1 MKAMKQL
8 MVNHQLKKRNLL
20 ISNFALV
27 MAQEQRSFFQ
37 KWSSSIGLCLTLF
50 IVAFNV
56 SVIPAIMP
64 RIVRDLDSS
73 IGYVQIAL
81 VLLALV
87 KASSAPTCE
96 NLIKRFGR
104 KPVFLSGLILFGIGT
119 IATSLS
125 QSIGMFVVAYSLIC
139 GLGATPLISSP
150 RELIGQFNSEKT
162 EIYSQL
168 VLIVSSILGGLIGA
182 ILGGLIA
189 SNYGWRWS
197 LMPQLLIIPII
208 AFLVRKVPRIL
219 PVQTEPLD
227 WIGGLLSFLGFGLT
241 LLGVSLAGE
250 YGWWL
255 PKQKFMILNIVIPPF
270 SLSIVPLLIA
280 TGLIC
285 LGIFTAWQRQQANQG
300 KASLMRVGL
309 LRYRPFLFCLFT
321 ASLHTL
327 ITTGIQ
333 FNLYQFLPAVLNLNP
348 FKTALAVLP
357 FSLAT
362 LFIVILATF
371 KLVKRVNPKQIIYS
385 GLALFSVGLW
395 QLYSAI
401 ELQMKAIDILPA
413 LVIMGAGSGLF
424 LAQIGVTTFS
434 TVQREEL
441 AEATGVYNPFQN
453 LGNALGRGILGSV
466 LIVTASANIVDKV
479 VKELGKTINVTQRNR
494 AIQVLEKVIQ
504 TYTTDE
510 RREFFAQLPAAI
522 QPSLNPIINTSAV
535 EAMRTS
541 VAIALI
547 FSILCL
553 ILAFFIPKRSK
564 TANVQA

>member
-1 MKAMKQL
+1 
-8 MVNHQLKKRNLL
+8 
-20 ISNFALV
+20 
-27 MAQEQRSFFQ
+27 MAQEQRSLFQ
-37 KWSSSIGLCLTLF
+37 KWSPSIGLCLTLF

-73 IGYVQIAL
+73 MGYVQAAL

-87 KASSAPTCE
+87 KASFAPTCE

-104 KPVFLSGLILFGIGT
+104 KPIFLSGLVLFGIGT

-150 RELIGQFNSEKT
+150 RELIDTKHSQKA
-162 EIYSQL
+162 EIYGQL
-168 VLIVSSILGGLIGA
+168 ALIVSSIMGGLIGA

-197 LMPQLLIIPII
+197 LMPQLIIIPLI
-208 AFLVRKVPRIL
+208 AFLVRKVPRTVQI
-219 PVQTEPLD
+219 QTEPLD
-227 WIGGLLSFLGFGLT
+227 WVGGLLSFLGFGLT

-250 YGWWL
+250 YGWWFA
-255 PKQKFMILNIVIPPF
+255 KQQFKVLDLVIPPF

-309 LRYRPFLFCLFT
+309 LRYKPFLLCLFT

-327 ITTGIQ
+327 ITTGMQ

-348 FKTALAVLP
+348 FQTALTVLP

-362 LFIVILATF
+362 LVVVVYATF
-371 KLVKRVNPKQIIYS
+371 KLVKRVNAKQIIYA
-385 GLALFSVGLW
+385 GLAMFSVGIW

-401 ELQMKAIDILPA
+401 DLQMQPLDILPA

-434 TVQREEL
+434 KVQREEL
-441 AEATGVYNPFQN
+441 AEATGVYNPLQN
-453 LGNALGRGILGSV
+453 LGSALGRGILGSI

-479 VKELGKTINVTQRNR
+479 VTELGKTITSAQRTR

-510 RREFFAQLPAAI
+510 RRAFFSQLPAAI

-547 FSILCL
+547 FSIICL
-553 ILAFFIPKRSK
+553 ISAFFIPQRSQ
-564 TANVQA
+564 TANVEA

>member
-1 MKAMKQL
+1 MAQ
-8 MVNHQLKKRNLL
+8 KKR
-20 ISNFALV
+20 
-27 MAQEQRSFFQ
+27 SFLA
-37 KWSSSIGLCLTLF
+37 KWGSAIGLCLTLF
-50 IVAFNV
+50 VVAFNV

-73 IGYVQIAL
+73 IGYVQAAL

-87 KASSAPTCE
+87 KASFAPTCE

-104 KPVFLSGLILFGIGT
+104 KPVFLTGLVLFALGT
-119 IATSLS
+119 IATSQS
-125 QSIGMFVVAYSLIC
+125 QSIGIFVVSYSLIC

-150 RELIGQFNSEKT
+150 RELIGRFNSEKAA
-162 EIYSQL
+162 IYSQL
-168 VLIVSSILGGLIGA
+168 VLIVSSILGGLTGA

-189 SNYGWRWS
+189 SNFGWRWS
-197 LMPQLLIIPII
+197 LLPQLIIVPII
-208 AFLVRKVPRIL
+208 AFLVRKVPHNIPL
-219 PVQTEPLD
+219 QTEPLD

-250 YGWWL
+250 YGWWF
-255 PKQKFMILNIVIPPF
+255 PKQQFKILDLVIPPF

-280 TGLIC
+280 TGIIC
-285 LGIFTAWQRQQANQG
+285 LSIFIAWQRQQAQQG
-300 KASLMRVGL
+300 KTSVVRLGL
-309 LRYRPFLFCLFT
+309 LRYKPFLLCLFT

-348 FKTALAVLP
+348 FQTALAVLP

-362 LFIVILATF
+362 LFVVILATF
-371 KLVKRVNPKQIIYS
+371 KLVKKVNPKQVIYS
-385 GLALFSVGLW
+385 GLALFCLGIW

-401 ELQMKAIDILPA
+401 DLQMKALDILPA

-424 LAQIGVTTFS
+424 LAQIGITTFS
-434 TVQREEL
+434 TVQHEEL
-441 AEATGVYNPFQN
+441 AEATGVYNPLQN

-479 VKELGKTINVTQRNR
+479 VTELGKTITSAQRTR

-504 TYTTDE
+504 TYTSDE
-510 RREFFAQLPAAI
+510 RREFFSQLPAAI
-522 QPSLNPIINTSAV
+522 QPSLNPIINSSAV

-541 VAIALI
+541 VTIAFI

-553 ILAFFIPKRSK
+553 ISAFFIPKRYTTIHLK
-564 TANVQA
+564 A